1 MLTMSFSMARQKLTE
16 IADRVENEG
25 AEYTIFKRSKPIF
38 KIVPVAEE
46 HLAAPRSRAEA
57 ARRYAGRNAKRS
69 AIPDGGEE
77 LLEYAMQLR
86 SRAPKSE
93 RLDTMTVEDMK
104 RELGE
109 RHA

>member
-86 SRAPKSE
+86 EKVKKESRLTHMS
-93 RLDTMTVEDMK
+93 VEDIK
-104 RELGE
+104 CELGE
-109 RHA
+109 RDV